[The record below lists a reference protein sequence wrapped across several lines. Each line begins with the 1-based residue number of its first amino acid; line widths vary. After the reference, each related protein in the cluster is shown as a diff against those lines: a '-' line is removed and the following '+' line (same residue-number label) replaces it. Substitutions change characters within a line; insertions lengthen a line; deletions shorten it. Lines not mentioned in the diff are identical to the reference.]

1 MKTTKRKSKSVQK
14 SPARAAKPAA
24 TAPSERVLTLSSHC
38 TIKDAAA
45 LKQELCAIANEPGEV
60 TLDVGSIERIDTPS
74 MQLLC
79 AFARDRA
86 QRNQKVA
93 WKGESQSWQ
102 EAVRL
107 LGTSALLGLSAN
119 EGAQR

>member
-45 LKQELCAIANEPGEV
+45 LKRDLCAIAEEPGEV
-60 TLDVGSIERIDTPS
+60 TLDVSSIERIDTPS

-79 AFARDRA
+79 AFARERA
-86 QRNQKVA
+86 QRDQKVI
-93 WKGESQSWQ
+93 WKGESQSWR

-107 LGTSALLGLSAN
+107 LGTSTLLGLSPT
-119 EGAQR
+119 EGARQ